1 MSGPI
6 FTGPR
11 RWRGPDY
18 RIRILPNSPRSVA
31 RMAGSRYRYR
41 PLIRFGLVASVFV
54 VFAATASGP
63 HGLALILSMI
73 LFAACAVLALIDE
86 VRQP

>member
-6 FTGPR
+6 FPGPR

-18 RIRILPNSPRSVA
+18 RIRITPGKPKPVA
-31 RMAGSRYRYR
+31 RVAGTRYR
-41 PLIRFGLVASVFV
+41 PLIRYGLIGSVAAVLITS
-54 VFAATASGP
+54 ASGP
-63 HGLALILSMI
+63 PGLALALSVA
-73 LFAACAVLALIDE
+73 LFAVCAALAIVDG

>member
-6 FTGPR
+6 FPGHR

-18 RIRILPNSPRSVA
+18 RIRIMPGKPKPVA
-31 RMAGSRYRYR
+31 RVAGSRYR
-41 PLIRFGLVASVFV
+41 PLIRSGLVGSV
-54 VFAATASGP
+54 AAVLIVSAISP
-63 HGLALILSMI
+63 PGLGLVLSMM
-73 LFAACAVLALIDE
+73 LFGGCAVLALIDE

>member
-6 FTGPR
+6 FPGPR

-18 RIRILPNSPRSVA
+18 RIRILPGNPKPVA
-31 RMAGSRYRYR
+31 RVAGSRYR
-41 PLIRFGLVASVFV
+41 PLIRSGLVGSV
-54 VFAATASGP
+54 ATVLIVSTISP
-63 HGLALILSMI
+63 PGLALVLSMVE
-73 LFAACAVLALIDE
+73 FGVFAVLALIDE

>member
-6 FTGPR
+6 FPGPR

-18 RIRILPNSPRSVA
+18 RIRITPGNPKPVA
-31 RMAGSRYRYR
+31 RVAGSRYR
-41 PLIRFGLVASVFV
+41 PLIRFGLVASVLV
-54 VFAATASGP
+54 VLAATASSP
-63 HGLALILSMI
+63 PGLALILSMV
-73 LFAACAVLALIDE
+73 LFGACAVLALIDE

>member
-6 FTGPR
+6 FPGPR

-18 RIRILPNSPRSVA
+18 RIRITPGKSKLVA
-31 RMAGSRYRYR
+31 HVAGSRYRL
-41 PLIRFGLVASVFV
+41 LIRSGLVGSV
-54 VFAATASGP
+54 AAVLIVSAISP
-63 HGLALILSMI
+63 PGLALVLSI
-73 LFAACAVLALIDE
+73 VLFGVFAVLALIDE

>member
-6 FTGPR
+6 FPGPR

-18 RIRILPNSPRSVA
+18 RIRILPGEHKPLA
-31 RMAGSRYRYR
+31 RLAGSRYR
-41 PLIRFGLVASVFV
+41 PLIRSGLLGSVAAVLIVSS
-54 VFAATASGP
+54 TNP
-63 HGLALILSMI
+63 PGLALVLSMV
-73 LFAACAVLALIDE
+73 LFGACAVLAIADE

>member
-6 FTGPR
+6 FPGHR

-18 RIRILPNSPRSVA
+18 RIRIMPGKPKPVA
-31 RMAGSRYRYR
+31 RVAGSRYR
-41 PLIRFGLVASVFV
+41 PLIRSGLVGSV
-54 VFAATASGP
+54 AAVLIVSAISP
-63 HGLALILSMI
+63 PGLALVLSMV
-73 LFAACAVLALIDE
+73 LFSACAVLALIDE

>member
-6 FTGPR
+6 FPGPR

-18 RIRILPNSPRSVA
+18 HIRILPGTPKPVA
-31 RMAGSRYRYR
+31 HVAGSRYR
-41 PLIRFGLVASVFV
+41 PLIRSGLVGSV
-54 VFAATASGP
+54 AAVLIVSAISP
-63 HGLALILSMI
+63 PGLALVLSMV
-73 LFAACAVLALIDE
+73 LFGGCAVLALIDE

>member
-6 FTGPR
+6 FPGPR

-18 RIRILPNSPRSVA
+18 RIRITPGKPKPVA
-31 RMAGSRYRYR
+31 RVAGSRYR
-41 PLIRFGLVASVFV
+41 PLIRSGLIGSVAAVLITS
-54 VFAATASGP
+54 ASGP
-63 HGLALILSMI
+63 PGLALALSVA
-73 LFAACAVLALIDE
+73 LFAVCAALAIVDG

>member
-6 FTGPR
+6 FSGPR

-18 RIRILPNSPRSVA
+18 RIRITLGKPKPVA
-31 RMAGSRYRYR
+31 RVAGSRYRT
-41 PLIRFGLVASVFV
+41 LIRFGLVASVLLL
-54 VFAATASGP
+54 AASASGP
-63 HGLALILSMI
+63 PGLAFILSMV
-73 LFAACAVLALIDE
+73 LFGACTVLALIDE

>member
-6 FTGPR
+6 FPGPR

-18 RIRILPNSPRSVA
+18 RVRITPGKPKPVA
-31 RMAGSRYRYR
+31 RVVGSRYRL
-41 PLIRFGLVASVFV
+41 LIRSGLVASVLV
-54 VFAATASGP
+54 VFAASASSP
-63 HGLALILSMI
+63 PGLALILSMV
-73 LFAACAVLALIDE
+73 LFGGCAVLALIDE

>member
-6 FTGPR
+6 FPGPR

-18 RIRILPNSPRSVA
+18 RIRILPGKPKPVA
-31 RMAGSRYRYR
+31 HVAGSRYR
-41 PLIRFGLVASVFV
+41 PLIRSGLVGSVVV
-54 VFAATASGP
+54 VFATSVSGP
-63 HGLALILSMI
+63 PGLALILSMI
-73 LFAACAVLALIDE
+73 LFGACAVLALIDE

>member
-6 FTGPR
+6 FPGPR

-18 RIRILPNSPRSVA
+18 RIRIVPGDAKPVA
-31 RMAGSRYRYR
+31 RVAGSRYR
-41 PLIRFGLVASVFV
+41 PLIRSGLVGSVAAVLITSAS
-54 VFAATASGP
+54 SLP
-63 HGLALILSMI
+63 GLALALSVA
-73 LFAACAVLALIDE
+73 LFVACAVLAIADE

>member
-6 FTGPR
+6 FPGPR

-18 RIRILPNSPRSVA
+18 RIRIAPGNPKLIA
-31 RMAGSRYRYR
+31 RMAPGTRYR
-41 PLIRFGLVASVFV
+41 PLIRSGLIGSVAAVLITS
-54 VFAATASGP
+54 ASGP
-63 HGLALILSMI
+63 PGLALALSVA
-73 LFAACAVLALIDE
+73 LFAVCAALAIVDG

>member
-6 FTGPR
+6 FPGPC

-18 RIRILPNSPRSVA
+18 RIRILPGSPKPVA
-31 RMAGSRYRYR
+31 RVAGSRYR
-41 PLIRFGLVASVFV
+41 PLIRSGLVGSVAV
-54 VFAATASGP
+54 VLIVSAISSP
-63 HGLALILSMI
+63 GLALALSMVQ
-73 LFAACAVLALIDE
+73 FGVFAVLALIDE

>member
-6 FTGPR
+6 FPGPR

-18 RIRILPNSPRSVA
+18 RIRITPGKPKPVA
-31 RMAGSRYRYR
+31 RVAGSRYC
-41 PLIRFGLVASVFV
+41 PLIRSGLVGSV
-54 VFAATASGP
+54 AAVLIVSAISP
-63 HGLALILSMI
+63 PGLALVVSMVE
-73 LFAACAVLALIDE
+73 FGVFTVLVLIDE